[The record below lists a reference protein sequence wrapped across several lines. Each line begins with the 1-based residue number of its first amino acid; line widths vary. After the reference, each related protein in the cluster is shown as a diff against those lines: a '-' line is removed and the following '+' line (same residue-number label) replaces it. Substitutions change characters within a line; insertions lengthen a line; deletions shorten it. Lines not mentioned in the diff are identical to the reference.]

1 MTEYWVIQGNKWCN
15 FCKIYISNNPSS
27 IRNHELGQRHKDN
40 VAKRL
45 AAMRKENIAKE
56 KEQKETARAIEQ
68 IEARS
73 RTRVISIPT
82 LVGSHIVFQRCLPRA
97 FSLHVDHIY
106 PFLKTSLIKAFV
118 EPVNSISFS
127 ARSLTLINVVTSSL
141 TVHCNEKDTNI
152 LLKFKQR
159 LTDPSELLSS
169 WFPNSDCCQWRG
181 VTCDNITGRVLELS
195 LPCYNIPSQVTALG
209 EIDYQSHCLTGELN
223 LSLLELEH
231 LTYLNL
237 SNNDFKFLQ
246 FNSMGSRGNSTNL
259 HYLDL
264 SLNYDI
270 VVYNLHWI
278 SNLSSLQYLN
288 LNGVHIRK
296 EIDWLQS
303 VTLLP
308 SLLELHL
315 RDCQLETMY
324 PLLQYANFT
333 SLQLLNLGLNDFVS
347 ELPSWLFNLS
357 CHISH
362 IYLFNNQIHGELPEA
377 YPNLRSLKSLV
388 FSSNYLKGPLPN
400 WLGQLEQLQILDLS
414 YNYFSG
420 PIPSCLGNLSSL
432 IQLVLNSNQLNGNLP
447 KDLSQLLNLESLL
460 VAENSL
466 TGTVSERNLLSFSNL
481 KHLSLNSPTLVFDFD
496 PEWTPPYQLEMVEFG
511 NVRDRLPEWLFTQSS
526 LKDLTIVDSTASFE
540 PLEKFWNFSKQL
552 DYFYLVNNTIN
563 GDISNVLLSPK
574 LVWLVSNN
582 LRGGMPRLSAEVVIL
597 CLNNNSLSGTISPLL
612 CNKMSNKSN
621 LLYFDMGYNHFSGDL
636 KDCWNDWKSL
646 VHVDLGYNNLTGKIP
661 HSMSSLPNLRFLFL
675 ESNNLFGEVPVSLK
689 NCQNLWILDIGH
701 NNFFGDI
708 PNWLPQSVK
717 GAIPNCL
724 HNITAMLSSDAS
736 TRKVGFSI
744 NLPNFK
750 MEIHCSITMLIK
762 GNELQYFNLMNVMDL
777 SNNKLSGSVPLEMYM
792 LTGIQSLNLSH
803 NMLSGTVPK
812 EVGNL
817 EPLESIDLSRNFFSG
832 EIPQTMSSLHYLEVL
847 NLSFNNFMGKIP
859 SGTQL
864 ASSNLSYIGNYGL
877 CGPPLSKICPQDEKS
892 RNTNP
897 REEEEEGDE
906 SEVHSWFYM
915 GLGIGFAVGFWGVL
929 GNIFFNRRC
938 RYAYFRFVNR
948 TYGFAMRKM
957 NSI

>member
-1 MTEYWVIQGNKWCN
+1 M
-15 FCKIYISNNPSS
+15 F
-27 IRNHELGQRHKDN
+27 
-40 VAKRL
+40 
-45 AAMRKENIAKE
+45 
-56 KEQKETARAIEQ
+56 
-68 IEARS
+68 
-73 RTRVISIPT
+73 
-82 LVGSHIVFQRCLPRA
+82 
-97 FSLHVDHIY
+97 
-106 PFLKTSLIKAFV
+106 
-118 EPVNSISFS
+118 NS
-127 ARSLTLINVVTSSL
+127 VTCSL

-169 WFPNSDCCQWRG
+169 WFPNSDCCEWRG
-181 VTCDNITGRVLELS
+181 VTCDNITGRVSELS
-195 LPCYNIPSQVTALG
+195 LPCDTIPSQITALG
-209 EIDYQSHCLTGELN
+209 EIDDKSHCLSGELN
-223 LSLLELEH
+223 LSLLKLE
-231 LTYLNL
+231 YLNYLDL

-246 FNSMGSRGNSTNL
+246 FNSMGSGGNSTNL

-270 VVYNLHWI
+270 VVHNLHWI

-288 LNGVHIRK
+288 LGGVHIHK

-324 PLLQYANFT
+324 PFLQYANFT
-333 SLQLLNLGLNDFVS
+333 SLQVLNLAHNDLVS

-362 IYLFNNQIHGELPEA
+362 INLFNNQIHGELPQA
-377 YPNLRSLKSLV
+377 FPNLRSIKSLV
-388 FSSNYLKGPLPN
+388 FSKNYLKGPLPN
-400 WLGQLEQLQILDLS
+400 WLGQLEQLQRLYLS

-432 IQLVLNSNQLNGNLP
+432 IELVLNSNQLNGNLS
-447 KDLSQLLNLESLL
+447 KDLGQLLNLESLL
-460 VAENSL
+460 LAENSL

-481 KHLSLNSPTLVFDFD
+481 KVLSLNSPTLVFDFD
-496 PEWTPPYQLEMVEFG
+496 PEWTPPYQLQAVEFG
-511 NVRDRLPEWLFTQSS
+511 NVRDKLPEWLFTQSS
-526 LKDLTIVDSTASFE
+526 LKDLVIVDSTASFE

-552 DYFYLVNNTIN
+552 DNFYLVNNTIN

-574 LVWLVSNN
+574 IVWLVSNN
-582 LRGGMPRLSAEVVIL
+582 LRGGMPRLSAEVIVL
-597 CLNNNSLSGTISPLL
+597 CLYNNSLSGPISPLL

-621 LLYFDMGYNHFSGDL
+621 LIHFDMGYNHLSGDL
-636 KDCWNDWKSL
+636 TDCWNDWKSL

-661 HSMSSLPNLRFLFL
+661 HAMSSLSNLRFLYL

-701 NNFFGDI
+701 NNFSGDI
-708 PNWLPQSVK
+708 PNWLPQSLKGLKLRSNQFSGKIPTQLCQLHSLMVMDFASNGLS

-736 TRKVGFSI
+736 TRQVGFVI
-744 NLPNFK
+744 NLPSLK
-750 MEIHCSITMLIK
+750 TEISCTITMLIK
-762 GNELQYFNLMNVMDL
+762 GNELEYFNLMNVIDL
-777 SNNKLSGSVPLEMYM
+777 SNNNLSGSVPLEMYM

-803 NMLSGTVPK
+803 NMLSGTIPK
-812 EVGNL
+812 EIDNL
-817 EPLESIDLSRNFFSG
+817 EPLESFDLSRNLFSG

-864 ASSNLSYIGNYGL
+864 GSSNLSYIGNSGL

-892 RNTNP
+892 HNRNP
-897 REEEEEGDE
+897 REEEEEGNE

-929 GNIFFNRRC
+929 GTIFFNRRC
-938 RYAYFRFVNR
+938 RHAYFRFLHR
-948 TYGFAMRKM
+948 TYDFAMRKM
-957 NSI
+957 NFM